1 MKRNEIAKLN
11 SAQAATNRFGIG
23 MLTPTLIVLLVMTA
37 YPLIFTFVYSF
48 TDYNYLK
55 GTENASFVLFD
66 NYVSLFKNGYFQQAV
81 WNTIKFTILAVVLEM
96 ALGLL
101 IAVFVNSLKRGQ
113 KIMRTLLLL
122 PYLLPAVT
130 VALSWRMML
139 SANYGIINQ
148 FLKGLGLP
156 VFNWFM
162 DTKTAFGTILLI
174 VLVTGLLFL
183 CIFAYYVKNCLS
195 TDLDVQ
201 LSDFTV
207 SLSSSILYEDSDG
220 NWQNLTNL
228 SSTENRV
235 WIDYAD
241 IPKDMEHA
249 AVAIEDKRFYKH
261 KGVDWYRTT
270 GAFINMFL
278 SMKNDFGGST
288 ITQQLIKN
296 LTKQDDIT
304 VQRKLLEIFQA
315 LEFEKSYDKEEIME
329 WYLNIV
335 YFGEGCNGVYTAA
348 ETYFGKEPKDLTLAE
363 CASIIGITNNPSKY
377 DPFISRENNKARQE
391 TILKQMYEQGY
402 ISKEQYDEAVAQ
414 ELVFVRSESDDAT
427 QTIYSYYAEAVI
439 NDVLNDLVEQKGV
452 SRDTARTLLYS
463 GGYQVYSCYDP
474 SIQQAIDDVYTDLD
488 KMPQRPSAS
497 GQQFESAIVIM
508 DPYTGEIKGL
518 SGGTGKK
525 TINFGTNRATQS
537 KRPPG
542 SSLKPIATYGP
553 AMELGLITQ
562 YTQVNDSPDIK
573 LTGTSWY
580 PKNSGG
586 GNYGVITIREA
597 LQRSLNTVSAQIL
610 DKLTPR
616 ASYEFLKDKLGVTSL
631 AESDCDYAPLA
642 LGQLTHGITV
652 REMTQAYSAFVNDGV
667 FTYGRTY
674 SYVKDPSGEVVLE
687 NPARTIVAFKANTA
701 WNMADMLCNAVN
713 SGTGSEA
720 RLSGMPVG
728 GKTGT
733 TTNNCDRWF
742 VGFTPYYVAAVWTGY
757 DMPEYMNFS
766 GNPAAQIWKLVM
778 DPIHKDLP
786 TKSFPTPTIGSPTG
800 IFGNFSGQSQDTG
813 GDADDAG

>member
-1 MKRNEIAKLN
+1 MSVAG
-11 SAQAATNRFGIG
+11 A
-23 MLTPTLIVLLVMTA
+23 VLR
-37 YPLIFTFVYSF
+37 
-48 TDYNYLK
+48 
-55 GTENASFVLFD
+55 VL
-66 NYVSLFKNGYFQQAV
+66 
-81 WNTIKFTILAVVLEM
+81 
-96 ALGLL
+96 
-101 IAVFVNSLKRGQ
+101 
-113 KIMRTLLLL
+113 
-122 PYLLPAVT
+122 
-130 VALSWRMML
+130 
-139 SANYGIINQ
+139 
-148 FLKGLGLP
+148 
-156 VFNWFM
+156 
-162 DTKTAFGTILLI
+162 GTILLI

-304 VQRKLLEIFQA
+304 VQRK
-315 LEFEKSYDKEEIME
+315 EEIME

-402 ISKEQYDEAVAQ
+402 INKEQYDEAVAQ

-518 SGGTGKK
+518 SGGTDKK

-542 SSLKPIATYGP
+542 SSIKPIATYGP

-562 YTQVNDSPDIK
+562 YTQVNDAPDIK
-573 LTGTSWY
+573 LSGTSWY

-642 LGQLTHGITV
+642 LGQLTNGITV

-674 SYVKDPSGEVVLE
+674 SYVKDSSGEVVLE

-713 SGTGSEA
+713 SGTGGEA
-720 RLSGMPVG
+720 RLTGMPVG

-778 DPIHKDLP
+778 ESIHKDLP

>member
-1 MKRNEIAKLN
+1 MAKRPKPSSSAPRA
-11 SAQAATNRFGIG
+11 AQAADATVSVAGA
-23 MLTPTLIVLLVMTA
+23 VLR
-37 YPLIFTFVYSF
+37 
-48 TDYNYLK
+48 
-55 GTENASFVLFD
+55 VL
-66 NYVSLFKNGYFQQAV
+66 
-81 WNTIKFTILAVVLEM
+81 
-96 ALGLL
+96 
-101 IAVFVNSLKRGQ
+101 
-113 KIMRTLLLL
+113 
-122 PYLLPAVT
+122 
-130 VALSWRMML
+130 
-139 SANYGIINQ
+139 
-148 FLKGLGLP
+148 
-156 VFNWFM
+156 
-162 DTKTAFGTILLI
+162 GTILLI

-402 ISKEQYDEAVAQ
+402 INKEQYDEAVAQ

-518 SGGTGKK
+518 SGGTDKK

-542 SSLKPIATYGP
+542 SSIKPIATYGP

-562 YTQVNDSPDIK
+562 YTQVNDAPDIK
-573 LTGTSWY
+573 LSGTSWY

-616 ASYEFLKDKLGVTSL
+616 ASYEFLKDKLLSL
-631 AESDCDYAPLA
+631 
-642 LGQLTHGITV
+642 
-652 REMTQAYSAFVNDGV
+652 
-667 FTYGRTY
+667 
-674 SYVKDPSGEVVLE
+674 
-687 NPARTIVAFKANTA
+687 
-701 WNMADMLCNAVN
+701 
-713 SGTGSEA
+713 
-720 RLSGMPVG
+720 
-728 GKTGT
+728 
-733 TTNNCDRWF
+733 
-742 VGFTPYYVAAVWTGY
+742 
-757 DMPEYMNFS
+757 
-766 GNPAAQIWKLVM
+766 
-778 DPIHKDLP
+778 IH
-786 TKSFPTPTIGSPTG
+786 I
-800 IFGNFSGQSQDTG
+800 
-813 GDADDAG
+813 

>member
-1 MKRNEIAKLN
+1 MGKNEQYASQPRPRRAGRIIK
-11 SAQAATNRFGIG
+11 GI
-23 MLTPTLIVLLVMTA
+23 LKVL
-37 YPLIFTFVYSF
+37 
-48 TDYNYLK
+48 
-55 GTENASFVLFD
+55 G
-66 NYVSLFKNGYFQQAV
+66 
-81 WNTIKFTILAVVLEM
+81 
-96 ALGLL
+96 
-101 IAVFVNSLKRGQ
+101 
-113 KIMRTLLLL
+113 TLLLVGVL
-122 PYLLPAVT
+122 TLMVLACLF
-130 VALSWRMML
+130 AL
-139 SANYGIINQ
+139 
-148 FLKGLGLP
+148 
-156 VFNWFM
+156 
-162 DTKTAFGTILLI
+162 
-174 VLVTGLLFL
+174 
-183 CIFAYYVKNCLS
+183 YVKN
-195 TDLDVQ
+195 D
-201 LSDFTV
+201 
-207 SLSSSILYEDSDG
+207 LSSQIDFSVADITLDQTTVIYYEDP
-220 NWQNLTNL
+220 
-228 SSTENRV
+228 STGENVVLQKLYGGENRTWV
-235 WIDYAD
+235 SYDKLPKNLIYAC
-241 IPKDMEHA
+241 I
-249 AVAIEDKRFYKH
+249 AIEDKRFLEH
-261 KGVDWYRTT
+261 HGVDWITT
-270 GAFINMFL
+270 TRACIDIFL
-278 SMKNDFGGST
+278 GRGDAGGST

-296 LTKQDDIT
+296 TTGNKEVT
-304 VQRKLLEIFQA
+304 VRRKMIEIFQA
-315 LEFEKSYDKEEIME
+315 LEFEKTHTKEDILEY
-329 WYLNIV
+329 YLNIIGLGQNCSGVQSASQV
-335 YFGEGCNGVYTAA
+335 YFGKNVE
-348 ETYFGKEPKDLTLAE
+348 ELSLAE
-363 CASIIGITNNPSKY
+363 CASLIGITNNPSKY
-377 DPFISRENNKARQE
+377 DPFISRENNKTRQE

-402 ISKEQYDEAVAQ
+402 ISKEQYDEAMAQ
-414 ELVFVRSESDDAT
+414 ELVFVRSESEEST

-463 GGYQVYSCYDP
+463 GGYQVYSCYDA

-488 KMPQRPSAS
+488 NMPQRPSAS

-508 DPYTGEIKGL
+508 DPYTGEIKGM

-542 SSLKPIATYGP
+542 SSIKPIATYGP

-562 YTQVNDSPDIK
+562 YTQVNDAADIK
-573 LTGTSWY
+573 LSGTSWY

-586 GNYGVITIREA
+586 GNYGVVTIREA

-674 SYVKDPSGEVVLE
+674 SYVKDSSGEVVLE

-713 SGTGSEA
+713 SGTGTEA
-720 RLSGMPVG
+720 RLTGMPVG

-786 TKSFPTPTIGSPTG
+786 TKSFPTPTIGAPTG

-813 GDADDAG
+813 DDADAG

>member
-1 MKRNEIAKLN
+1 MAKRPKPA
-11 SAQAATNRFGIG
+11 SAPRAAQAADAT
-23 MLTPTLIVLLVMTA
+23 
-37 YPLIFTFVYSF
+37 
-48 TDYNYLK
+48 
-55 GTENASFVLFD
+55 
-66 NYVSLFKNGYFQQAV
+66 VS
-81 WNTIKFTILAVVLEM
+81 
-96 ALGLL
+96 
-101 IAVFVNSLKRGQ
+101 
-113 KIMRTLLLL
+113 
-122 PYLLPAVT
+122 
-130 VALSWRMML
+130 VA
-139 SANYGIINQ
+139 
-148 FLKGLGLP
+148 
-156 VFNWFM
+156 
-162 DTKTAFGTILLI
+162 GTILRVIGTIFLI
-174 VLVTGLLFL
+174 LLVTGLLFL

-207 SLSSSILYEDSDG
+207 SLSSSILYEDADG

-235 WIDYAD
+235 WVDYAD

-377 DPFISRENNKARQE
+377 DPFISRENNKTRQE
-391 TILKQMYEQGY
+391 TILKQMYEQGW
-402 ISKEQYDEAVAQ
+402 INKEQYDEAVAQ
-414 ELVFVRSESDDAT
+414 ELVFVRSESDERT

-463 GGYQVYSCYDP
+463 GGYQVYSCYDA
-474 SIQQAIDDVYTDLD
+474 SIQQAIDDVYTNLD
-488 KMPQRPSAS
+488 NMPQRPSAS

-518 SGGTGKK
+518 SGGTGEK

-542 SSLKPIATYGP
+542 SSIKPIATYGP

-562 YTQVNDSPDIK
+562 YTQVNDAADIK

-642 LGQLTHGITV
+642 LGQLTNGITV

-674 SYVKDPSGEVVLE
+674 SYVKDSSGEIVLE
-687 NPARTIVAFKANTA
+687 NPDSISRVVLEKGLDAGTAFEILSIDIADIDVGKNIGAQLQMDQAQADKNIAQAKAEERRAMAVALEQENKAKAQDARAKVILAEAEVPLAMAEAFRNGNLGIMDYYKMKNI
-701 WNMADMLCNAVN
+701 MADTTMRE
-713 SGTGSEA
+713 TIA
-720 RLSGMPVG
+720 R
-728 GKTGT
+728 
-733 TTNNCDRWF
+733 
-742 VGFTPYYVAAVWTGY
+742 
-757 DMPEYMNFS
+757 PE
-766 GNPAAQIWKLVM
+766 K
-778 DPIHKDLP
+778 K
-786 TKSFPTPTIGSPTG
+786 
-800 IFGNFSGQSQDTG
+800 
-813 GDADDAG
+813 